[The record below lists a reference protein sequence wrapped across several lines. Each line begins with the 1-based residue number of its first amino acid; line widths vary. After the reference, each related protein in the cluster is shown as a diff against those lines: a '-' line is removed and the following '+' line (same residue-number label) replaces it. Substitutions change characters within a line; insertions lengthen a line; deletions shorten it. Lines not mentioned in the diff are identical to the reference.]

1 MGVAAI
7 ERATVVRSILQSCG
21 AISPLRSAMPRATKA
36 NSPARNNK
44 QNKKD
49 GVYKRKQNV
58 QKESYDIREFVG
70 IR

>member
-58 QKESYDIREFVG
+58 
-70 IR
+70 